1 MFFHIEHT
9 TEYRYS
15 EPATESFSELR
26 LRPRDS
32 LRQKVSRHS
41 TRVEPAVLVESH
53 TDYFGNFVET
63 VSIPF
68 RHPSLVVTSVCDV
81 ETKPFNDV
89 LASVQMSVA
98 EARQLHAGQRR
109 ELHDFL
115 RPSQIVTF
123 QEGVW
128 RLADEFLPPAAP
140 FSGSLRALNTHLF
153 RTLRYRPGA
162 TDAGTTVEQFLK
174 VKEGVCQDFAHLMIS
189 VCRAAGIPARY
200 VSGYIETDPVL
211 GHDGEP
217 LDTALIGATASHAWL
232 EIFTPQGL
240 WVGFDP
246 TNDCLEGERHV
257 QIGIGR
263 DYADVPPMKGIFQGS
278 NAQSLSVQV
287 RVTRNADTT
296 APSSSSSSDADAD
309 ADAEWSP

>member
-32 LRQKVSRHS
+32 LRQKVSRHN

-128 RLADEFLPPAAP
+128 KLADEFLPPAAP
-140 FSGSLRALNTHLF
+140 FSESLRALNTHLF

-211 GHDGEP
+211 GPDGEP

-296 APSSSSSSDADAD
+296 VPVPAPADAD
-309 ADAEWSP
+309 GERTP

>member
-32 LRQKVSRHS
+32 LRQKVSRHN

-128 RLADEFLPPAAP
+128 KLADEFLSPAAP
-140 FSGSLRALNTHLF
+140 FSESLRALNTHLF

-211 GHDGEP
+211 GPDGEP

-296 APSSSSSSDADAD
+296 APVPAPADAD
-309 ADAEWSP
+309 GERTP

>member
-98 EARQLHAGQRR
+98 EARQLHTGQRR

-128 RLADEFLPPAAP
+128 KLADEFLSPAAP
-140 FSGSLRALNTHLF
+140 FSESLRALNTHLF

-211 GHDGEP
+211 GPDGEP

-278 NAQSLSVQV
+278 NARSLSVQV

-296 APSSSSSSDADAD
+296 ASVPAPV
-309 ADAEWSP
+309 DAEGERSP

>member
-1 MFFHIEHT
+1 M
-9 TEYRYS
+9 
-15 EPATESFSELR
+15 
-26 LRPRDS
+26 
-32 LRQKVSRHS
+32 
-41 TRVEPAVLVESH
+41 
-53 TDYFGNFVET
+53 
-63 VSIPF
+63 
-68 RHPSLVVTSVCDV
+68 
-81 ETKPFNDV
+81 
-89 LASVQMSVA
+89 
-98 EARQLHAGQRR
+98 
-109 ELHDFL
+109 
-115 RPSQIVTF
+115 TF

-128 RLADEFLPPAAP
+128 KLADEFLSPAAP
-140 FSGSLRALNTHLF
+140 FSESLRALNTHLF

-211 GHDGEP
+211 GPDGEP

-296 APSSSSSSDADAD
+296 APLPASAEADG
-309 ADAEWSP
+309 ERSP

>member
-32 LRQKVSRHS
+32 LRQKVSRHN

-115 RPSQIVTF
+115 RTSQIVTF

-128 RLADEFLPPAAP
+128 KLADEFLSPAAP
-140 FSGSLRALNTHLF
+140 FSESLRALNTHLF

-211 GHDGEP
+211 GPDGEP

-296 APSSSSSSDADAD
+296 APVPAPADAD
-309 ADAEWSP
+309 GERSP

>member
-32 LRQKVSRHS
+32 LRQKVSRHN

-68 RHPSLVVTSVCDV
+68 RHPSLVVTSICDV
-81 ETKPFNDV
+81 ETKPFNDA

-98 EARQLHAGQRR
+98 EARQFHAGQRR

-128 RLADEFLPPAAP
+128 KLADEFLPPAAP
-140 FSGSLRALNTHLF
+140 FSESLRRLNTHLF

-211 GHDGEP
+211 GPDGEP

-296 APSSSSSSDADAD
+296 VPAPADAD
-309 ADAEWSP
+309 GERSP

>member
-98 EARQLHAGQRR
+98 EARQLHTGQRR

-128 RLADEFLPPAAP
+128 KLADEFLSPAAP
-140 FSGSLRALNTHLF
+140 FSESLRALNTHLF

-211 GHDGEP
+211 GPDGEP

-296 APSSSSSSDADAD
+296 ASVPAPV
-309 ADAEWSP
+309 DAEGERSP

>member
-32 LRQKVSRHS
+32 LRQKVSRHN

-115 RPSQIVTF
+115 RPSQIVSF

-140 FSGSLRALNTHLF
+140 FSESLRKLNAHLF

-211 GHDGEP
+211 GPDGEP

-246 TNDCLEGERHV
+246 TNDCLESERHV

-296 APSSSSSSDADAD
+296 APAPADVD
-309 ADAEWSP
+309 GERSP

>member
-32 LRQKVSRHS
+32 LRQKVSRHY

-68 RHPSLVVTSVCDV
+68 RHPSLLVTSVCDV
-81 ETKPFNDV
+81 ETKPFNDA
-89 LASVQMSVA
+89 LAAVQLSVA
-98 EARQLHAGQRR
+98 EARQLYTPHRR

-115 RPSQIVTF
+115 RPSQFIQFT
-123 QEGVW
+123 EGVCE
-128 RLADEFLPPAAP
+128 LAEEFLQPAAP
-140 FSGSLRALNTHLF
+140 FSHSLRELNNHLF
-153 RTLRYRPGA
+153 RTLKYRPGA
-162 TDAGTTVEQFLK
+162 TDAGTTVAQFLK
-174 VKEGVCQDFAHLMIS
+174 DREGVCQDFAHLMIS
-189 VCRAAGIPARY
+189 VCRVAGIPARY

-211 GHDGEP
+211 GADGEP

-232 EIFTPQGL
+232 EIYSPNGF
-240 WVGFDP
+240 WVGLDP
-246 TNDCLEGERHV
+246 TNNCLDSERHV

-287 RVTRNADTT
+287 RVTRNTESVVSR
-296 APSSSSSSDADAD
+296 APEVGAAS
-309 ADAEWSP
+309 

>member
-32 LRQKVSRHS
+32 LRQKVSRHN

-128 RLADEFLPPAAP
+128 KLADEFLSPAAP
-140 FSGSLRALNTHLF
+140 FSESLRALNTHLF

-211 GHDGEP
+211 GPDGEP

-296 APSSSSSSDADAD
+296 APVPAPADAD
-309 ADAEWSP
+309 GERSP

>member
-32 LRQKVSRHS
+32 LRQKVSRHD

-128 RLADEFLPPAAP
+128 KLADEFLRPAAP
-140 FSGSLRALNTHLF
+140 FSESLRALNTHLF

-211 GHDGEP
+211 GPDGEP

-263 DYADVPPMKGIFQGS
+263 DYSDVPPMKGIFQGS

-287 RVTRNADTT
+287 RVTRNAETT
-296 APSSSSSSDADAD
+296 APATAPADGD
-309 ADAEWSP
+309 GERSP

>member
-32 LRQKVSRHS
+32 LRQKVSRHH

-98 EARQLHAGQRR
+98 EARQFHAGQRR

-128 RLADEFLPPAAP
+128 RLADEFLSPAAP
-140 FSGSLRALNTHLF
+140 FSESLRALNTHLF
-153 RTLRYRPGA
+153 RSLRYRPGA

-211 GHDGEP
+211 GPDGEP

-263 DYADVPPMKGIFQGS
+263 DYSDVPPMKGIFQGS

-287 RVTRNADTT
+287 RVTRNADT
-296 APSSSSSSDADAD
+296 P
-309 ADAEWSP
+309 ADAEGERSP

>member
-128 RLADEFLPPAAP
+128 KLADEFLSPAAP
-140 FSGSLRALNTHLF
+140 FSESLRALNTHLF

-211 GHDGEP
+211 GPDGEP

-296 APSSSSSSDADAD
+296 APVPAP
-309 ADAEWSP
+309 ADAEGERAP

>member
-63 VSIPF
+63 VSIPV

-98 EARQLHAGQRR
+98 EARQLHTGQRR

-128 RLADEFLPPAAP
+128 KLADEFLSPAAP
-140 FSGSLRALNTHLF
+140 FSESLRALNTHLF

-211 GHDGEP
+211 GPDGEP

-296 APSSSSSSDADAD
+296 ASVPAPV
-309 ADAEWSP
+309 DAEGERSP

>member
-32 LRQKVSRHS
+32 LRQKVSRHN

-128 RLADEFLPPAAP
+128 KLADEFLSPAAP
-140 FSGSLRALNTHLF
+140 FSESLRALNTHLF

-211 GHDGEP
+211 GPDGEP

-296 APSSSSSSDADAD
+296 APVPAP
-309 ADAEWSP
+309 ADAEGERTP

>member
-32 LRQKVSRHS
+32 LKQKVSRHY
-41 TRVEPAVLVESH
+41 TRVEPSVLVESH

-81 ETKPFNDV
+81 ETKPFNDA
-89 LASVQMSVA
+89 LAAVQLTVA
-98 EARQLHAGQRR
+98 EARQLYTERRR

-123 QEGVW
+123 PPGVW
-128 RLADEFLPPAAP
+128 ALADEFLPPAAP
-140 FSGSLRALNTHLF
+140 FTESLRTLNTHLYQS
-153 RTLRYRPGA
+153 LRYRPGM

-174 VKEGVCQDFAHLMIS
+174 FKEGVCQDFAHLMIS

-211 GHDGEP
+211 GPDGEP

-232 EIFTPQGL
+232 EIFSPNGL
-240 WVGFDP
+240 WIGFDP
-246 TNDCLEGERHV
+246 TNNCLESERHV

-263 DYADVPPMKGIFQGS
+263 DYADVPPLKGIFQGS
-278 NAQSLSVQV
+278 NAQSLNVQV
-287 RVTRNADTT
+287 RVTRNADTVVET
-296 APSSSSSSDADAD
+296 HGAVPDSST
-309 ADAEWSP
+309 